1 MKVIEM
7 VNQKIIDN
15 QNVSEAAPESCA
27 GMRFKNTA
35 AMVYERTTPLQ
46 FWKYSGLGFWVSYEK
61 NFNFLVTIVTSEL
74 GVVITKSIY
83 VFYGHILR

>member
-27 GMRFKNTA
+27 GMGFKNTA

-46 FWKYSGLGFWVSYEK
+46 FWKYAGLGF
-61 NFNFLVTIVTSEL
+61 
-74 GVVITKSIY
+74 
-83 VFYGHILR
+83 

>member
-27 GMRFKNTA
+27 GMGFKNTA
-35 AMVYERTTPLQ
+35 AMVYERTTTLL
-46 FWKYSGLGFWVSYEK
+46 FWKYSGLGF
-61 NFNFLVTIVTSEL
+61 
-74 GVVITKSIY
+74 
-83 VFYGHILR
+83 

>member
-1 MKVIEM
+1 MIGKSYDNIIKRSAQSILSKKLMKVIEM

-27 GMRFKNTA
+27 GMGFKNAA

-46 FWKYSGLGFWVSYEK
+46 FWKYSGLGF
-61 NFNFLVTIVTSEL
+61 
-74 GVVITKSIY
+74 
-83 VFYGHILR
+83 

>member
-27 GMRFKNTA
+27 GMGFKNAA
-35 AMVYERTTPLQ
+35 AMMYDRTTPLQ
-46 FWKYSGLGFWVSYEK
+46 FWKYSGLGF
-61 NFNFLVTIVTSEL
+61 
-74 GVVITKSIY
+74 
-83 VFYGHILR
+83 

>member
-1 MKVIEM
+1 MIGKSYDNIIKRSAQSILSKKLMKVIEM

-27 GMRFKNTA
+27 GMGFKNTA

-46 FWKYSGLGFWVSYEK
+46 FWKYSGLGF
-61 NFNFLVTIVTSEL
+61 
-74 GVVITKSIY
+74 
-83 VFYGHILR
+83 

>member
-1 MKVIEM
+1 MIRKSYDNIIKRSAQSILLKKLMKVIEM

-46 FWKYSGLGFWVSYEK
+46 FWKYAGLGF
-61 NFNFLVTIVTSEL
+61 
-74 GVVITKSIY
+74 
-83 VFYGHILR
+83 